1 MTDGFRYELV
11 LRPRP
16 GLEHT
21 VPYVADHSLQEGDL
35 IVLRGRRWIV
45 DQNDGRRVSAD
56 PARYRLVVRHPD
68 GVEEAGAFRRYR
80 AGGNSIGLGHA
91 FTTLEDGGPVS
102 WSVDAVRFARDENG
116 APYVELVAE
125 RDYAE
130 AEELPDHELEHDGE
144 AGDDSRA
151 AAVLR
156 RAEAAGLQS
165 ELVSLDAGTA
175 PDWDEAAAYLDALVL
190 EELGDDLLE
199 LCGVDFRLSRDT
211 WLDHAKERLREDL
224 RAFRADIEGDHDEIE
239 EWEVDGARVFAS
251 VGSWEDE
258 ADPDKGHGWMS
269 RLVDASILGAAGFRR
284 VRKVEL

>member
-1 MTDGFRYELV
+1 MTGAFRYELV
-11 LRPRP
+11 ISPRP
-16 GLEHT
+16 GHEHT
-21 VPYVADHSLQEGDL
+21 VPHVADHSLREGDL

-45 DQNDGRRVSAD
+45 DRVEDGRALAE
-56 PARYRLVVRHPD
+56 PARYRLVLRHAD
-68 GVEEAGAFRRYR
+68 GVEEVGAFRRFR
-80 AGGNSIGLGHA
+80 ADGNSIGLGHA
-91 FTTLEDGGPVS
+91 FTTLEDGKPVS
-102 WSVDAVRFARDENG
+102 WSVDEVRFARDESD
-116 APYVELVAE
+116 APYLDLLAE

-130 AEELPDHELEHDGE
+130 AEELPDHELEHHGE
-144 AGDDSRA
+144 PGDDSRA

-165 ELVSLDAGTA
+165 ELVAIDAGTV

-199 LCGVDFRLSRDT
+199 LCGVDFRLSPDAL
-211 WLDHAKERLREDL
+211 LDQAKARLREDL

-239 EWEVDGARVFAS
+239 EWDVDGARVFAS

-269 RLVDASILGAAGFRR
+269 RLVDASVLGAAGFRR

>member
-1 MTDGFRYELV
+1 MSTGFRYELV
-11 LRPRP
+11 VRPRA
-16 GLEHT
+16 GHEHV
-21 VPYVADHSLQEGDL
+21 VPYVADHALEEGDL

-45 DQNDGRRVSAD
+45 DGIDGERALAE
-56 PARYRLVVRHPD
+56 PARYRLVLRHPE
-68 GVEEAGAFRRYR
+68 GAEEAGAFRRFHADGY
-80 AGGNSIGLGHA
+80 AIGRGHA
-91 FTTLEDGGPVS
+91 FTTLEDGKPVS
-102 WSVDAVRFARDENG
+102 WAVDEVRLARDESG
-116 APYVELVAE
+116 SPYLELVAE

-130 AEELPDHELEHDGE
+130 ADELPDHELEHHGE
-144 AGDDSRA
+144 SADDSRA

-165 ELVSLDAGTA
+165 ELVTLEAGTV
-175 PDWDEAAAYLDALVL
+175 PDWDEAATYLEALVL

-211 WLDHAKERLREDL
+211 WLAQAKDRLREDL
-224 RAFRADIEGDHDEIE
+224 RAFRADIEGGHDEIE
-239 EWEVDGARVFAS
+239 EWDVDGARVFAS

-269 RLVDASILGAAGFRR
+269 RLVDASVLGAAGFRR